1 MQYVNLGKS
10 GVKVSR
16 LCLGM
21 MSYGSPDWRNW
32 VLSEDLA
39 RPLVQH
45 AAKLGINFF
54 DTADLYSQGVSEEVT
69 GRLLNEIFQA
79 RDEYVLATK
88 VCLPMGDLPNQKGLS
103 RKHILDGLD
112 ASLQRLGTDY
122 IDLYQIHRWDP
133 ETPIKETLQAL
144 DDIVRAGKVRYIG
157 ASSMWAWQFSKLQ
170 YTADI
175 HGWTRFISMQNHY
188 NLLSREDER
197 EMIPLCLDQGIGL
210 IPWSPLARGLLARKP
225 GAGKLTKRAQSDIVT
240 PKLYNSERDATVLK
254 NLEKLCVSLESS
266 LAQGAIAWLLN
277 KPGVTSPVIGATTK
291 EHLDELVEA
300 IDIKLD
306 SQQMEMLESGYQP
319 QLPPE
324 LTINQ

>member
-1 MQYVNLGKS
+1 
-10 GVKVSR
+10 
-16 LCLGM
+16 M
-21 MSYGSPDWRNW
+21 MSYGSPNWRNW
-32 VLSEDLA
+32 VLPENLA
-39 RPLVQH
+39 RPLVKH

-69 GRLLNEIFQA
+69 GRLLKEIFQS

-88 VCLPMGDLPNQKGLS
+88 VCLPMGELPNQKGLS
-103 RKHILDGLD
+103 RKHILGGIE

-133 ETPIKETLQAL
+133 ETPIEETMQTL

-170 YTADI
+170 YTADL

-197 EMIPLCLDQGIGL
+197 EMIPFCLDQGIGL

-225 GAGKLTKRAQSDIVT
+225 GTVQLTKRAQSDVVV
-240 PKLYNSERDATVLK
+240 PKLYNAERDSTVLE
-254 NLEKLCVSLESS
+254 NLEKVCKSLEIS

-277 KPGVTSPVIGATTK
+277 KPGVTSPIIGATKK
-291 EHLDELVEA
+291 EQLDELVEA
-300 IDIKLD
+300 TDIELN
-306 SQQMEMLESGYQP
+306 SPQMEILDSGYQP

-324 LTINQ
+324 LIMKQ

>member
-10 GVKVSR
+10 GIKVSR

-32 VLSEDLA
+32 VLSKDLA

-45 AAKLGINFF
+45 AAQLGINFF

-69 GRLLNEIFQA
+69 GCLLKEIFQA

-103 RKHILDGLD
+103 RKHILDGLES
-112 ASLQRLGTDY
+112 SLQRLGTDY

-133 ETPIKETLQAL
+133 DTPVEETMQTL

-170 YTADI
+170 HTADI

-197 EMIPLCLDQGIGL
+197 EMIPLCLDQGVGL
-210 IPWSPLARGLLARKP
+210 IPWSPLARGLLARKL
-225 GAGKLTKRAQSDIVT
+225 GTEKLTKRARNDVIV
-240 PKLYNSERDATVLK
+240 PKLYNAERDSTVLE
-254 NLEKLCVSLESS
+254 NLEKVCLSLGTS

-277 KPGVTSPVIGATTK
+277 KPGVTSPVIGATK
-291 EHLDELVEA
+291 REHLDDLVEA
-300 IDIKLD
+300 TNIKLD
-306 SQQMEMLESGYQP
+306 SQQMERLESGYQP